1 MIKHK
6 FKYITS
12 FLDFHIHV
20 LLFYTSFS
28 PRSKQFHSGNGHTDD
43 FSDLSSESDDESSS
57 DDPNESDYIPNETDM
72 SANDSAVLQQ
82 NRPDEEDDVE
92 QQDQEVQH
100 AKTVRPRK
108 RKRNPQ
114 SRKHNKRKSS
124 IVAGVP
130 YTNYKGK
137 PIPGKA
143 IRQGC
148 TCKKQC
154 FDRLGE
160 QNIQQIFEEFYKMPS
175 KNVQDAYLFVC
186 VKTKPPARRRPRDGS
201 KGNRTNTFSY
211 TVNSQGHEEQVCL
224 NAFMNI
230 HAIGKKRMARIK
242 TSKASCTPP
251 IDKRGMHGKHVR
263 KPEEVREQVRNHFRS
278 SPKFSHIILGMIIK
292 TNITSIQI

>member
-57 DDPNESDYIPNETDM
+57 DDLNESDYIPNETDM

-114 SRKHNKRKSS
+114 SWKHNKRKSS

-137 PIPGKA
+137 PLPGKA

-160 QNIQQIFEEFYKMPS
+160 QNIQQIFEEFYKLPS
-175 KNVQDAYLFVC
+175 KNVQDAYLFGC

-230 HAIGKKRMARIK
+230 HAIGKKRMARIDLQ
-242 TSKASCTPP
+242 SF
-251 IDKRGMHGKHVR
+251 MH
-263 KPEEVREQVRNHFRS
+263 P
-278 SPKFSHIILGMIIK
+278 
-292 TNITSIQI
+292 TD

>member
-57 DDPNESDYIPNETDM
+57 DNPNESDYIPNETDM

-82 NRPDEEDDVE
+82 NRPDKEDDVE

-108 RKRNPQ
+108 RKRNSQ
-114 SRKHNKRKSS
+114 SWKHNKRKSS

-160 QNIQQIFEEFYKMPS
+160 QNIQQIFEEFYKLPS
-175 KNVQDAYLFVC
+175 KNVQDAYLFGC

-201 KGNRTNTFSY
+201 KGNRTNTFNMKSRCVS
-211 TVNSQGHEEQVCL
+211 T
-224 NAFMNI
+224 
-230 HAIGKKRMARIK
+230 
-242 TSKASCTPP
+242 
-251 IDKRGMHGKHVR
+251 
-263 KPEEVREQVRNHFRS
+263 RS
-278 SPKFSHIILGMIIK
+278 
-292 TNITSIQI
+292 